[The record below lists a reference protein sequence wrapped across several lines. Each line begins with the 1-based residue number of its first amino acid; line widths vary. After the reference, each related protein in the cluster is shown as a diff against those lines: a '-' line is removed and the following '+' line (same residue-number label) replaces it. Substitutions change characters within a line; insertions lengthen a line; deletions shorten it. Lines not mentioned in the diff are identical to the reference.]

1 MRKSVFIV
9 YGHDIEMRTAVKG
22 YLTSRDIAQVS
33 LEGPT
38 NGSNTVIEEFEERA
52 DPVSDAIV
60 LLSPDDLNDSG
71 QKKRPRQNVMFE
83 FGYFYAK
90 LKRRHVMVL
99 KKEGVEIPSDIE
111 GVLTGIYRKGSW
123 ASSLDTWLG
132 VKPKTH

>member
-33 LEGPT
+33 LEGPI

-71 QKKRPRQNVMFE
+71 QKKRPRQ
-83 FGYFYAK
+83 
-90 LKRRHVMVL
+90 
-99 KKEGVEIPSDIE
+99 
-111 GVLTGIYRKGSW
+111 KGSQHFFGQF
-123 ASSLDTWLG
+123 AKRLFVKLG
-132 VKPKTH
+132 HTRKAM